1 MQGVQNIQIDG
12 AKLLEGTG
20 GKAKQDF
27 SDIGAVSTGV
37 SRSEETEKLT
47 KGERTA
53 EVTYQKPQKEEQGG
67 TSADVMGQA
76 ENMDSALMKKK
87 MVVAANTT
95 TPTDCAKM
103 KEEGFSLQQT
113 DAKTIVTVKD
123 KIKMELAKAG
133 VDIS

>member
-53 EVTYQKPQKEEQGG
+53 EVTYQSPRRK
-67 TSADVMGQA
+67 SRA
-76 ENMDSALMKKK
+76 ELLRTLWDRR
-87 MVVAANTT
+87 
-95 TPTDCAKM
+95 
-103 KEEGFSLQQT
+103 
-113 DAKTIVTVKD
+113 
-123 KIKMELAKAG
+123 KIWIPL
-133 VDIS
+133 